1 METGTSWHSKH
12 FCMQVVWPTANEKFR
27 LGQHAQIMA
36 SFAQFLIDRIKK
48 NDYDGP
54 LTRLILEVRIYFH
67 LLYVSC

>member
-1 METGTSWHSKH
+1 MLELVRCSA
-12 FCMQVVWPTANEKFR
+12 FFANEDIR

-54 LTRLILEVRIYFH
+54 LTRLILEVCKHHDLLRI
-67 LLYVSC
+67 LC